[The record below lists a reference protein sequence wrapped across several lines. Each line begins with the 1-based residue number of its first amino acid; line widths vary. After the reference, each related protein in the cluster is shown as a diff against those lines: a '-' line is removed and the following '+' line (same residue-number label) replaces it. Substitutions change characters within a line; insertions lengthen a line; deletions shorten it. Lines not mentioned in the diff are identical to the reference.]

1 MMLRKST
8 YTFLILWLIS
18 LSTSAQDSLILLNK
32 KESFTVGESI
42 SLSFK
47 NSTEKSYQMYC
58 STGYGTTL
66 LSSIKNDNLLIF
78 KFPEFVSNK
87 TGVVSWKIVG
97 LNTPISGK
105 FLIEP
110 VQKPNSLETYIGP
123 PTIEAGGKDF
133 TMAVII
139 PTDTLDNPIKT
150 NSEVI
155 VKKHVLQSTKN
166 QQIYTNNLIAY
177 LNIFSPSQT
186 GRMTVSSE
194 SFGLNSKEYDVDIL
208 PAIGTNFKIFYT
220 RNHEYA
226 DSNQITKFST
236 SIIKDK
242 NNNIVSDGTF
252 VDFYI
257 TNSNGN
263 ILKTSGT
270 TINGVAE
277 AFIVH
282 PDCEDTWK
290 VKAFIQG
297 IANSDSIT
305 LLYKKAIE
313 HIPITFSKDNRSSK
327 VGPLQ
332 SFMNQMIPDGLKVQ
346 LTVYRN
352 GKLEGSLIEQSKDGF
367 ATFILDSNI
376 YKAGNYDLEITAA
389 CKTITR
395 KSITLW

>member
-47 NSTEKSYQMYC
+47 NTTEKSYQMYC

-78 KFPEFVSNK
+78 KFPKFVSNK
-87 TGVVSWKIVG
+87 IGVVSWKIVG

-110 VQKPNSLETYIGP
+110 VQKPKSLETYIGP

-139 PTDTLDNPIKT
+139 PTDTLDNPVKKD
-150 NSEVI
+150 SEVQI
-155 VKKHVLQSTKN
+155 KYHFAQSSKTDQVLTKN
-166 QQIYTNNLIAY
+166 LIVY
-177 LNIFSPSQT
+177 KNIFSPLKT

-226 DSNQITKFST
+226 DGNQITKFST

-252 VDFYI
+252 VEFFI
-257 TNSNGN
+257 INNNGN
-263 ILKTSGT
+263 TLKTSGT

-282 PDCEDTWK
+282 PDCEETWK

-297 IANSDSIT
+297 IANSDYIT
-305 LLYKKAIE
+305 LTYKKVIE
-313 HIPITFSKDNRSSK
+313 HIPVTFSKDNRKIK

-346 LTVYRN
+346 LAVYKN
-352 GKLEGSLIEQSKDGF
+352 GELEDSIIVQSKDGF
-367 ATFILDSNI
+367 TTFILDSNI
-376 YKAGNYDLEITAA
+376 YKAGNYDLEITVA

>member
-47 NSTEKSYQMYC
+47 NTTEKSYQMYC

-110 VQKPNSLETYIGP
+110 VQKPKSLETYIGP

-139 PTDTLDNPIKT
+139 PTDTLDNPVKKD
-150 NSEVI
+150 SEVQI
-155 VKKHVLQSTKN
+155 KNHFAQSSKTDQVLTKN
-166 QQIYTNNLIAY
+166 LIVY
-177 LNIFSPSQT
+177 KNIFSPLKT

-226 DSNQITKFST
+226 DGNQITKFST

-252 VDFYI
+252 VEFFI
-257 TNSNGN
+257 INNNGN
-263 ILKTSGT
+263 TLKTSGT

-282 PDCEDTWK
+282 PDCEETWK

-297 IANSDSIT
+297 IANSDYIT
-305 LLYKKAIE
+305 LTYKKVIE
-313 HIPITFSKDNRSSK
+313 HIPVTFSKDNRKIK

-346 LTVYRN
+346 LAVYKN
-352 GKLEGSLIEQSKDGF
+352 GELEDSIIVQSKDGF
-367 ATFILDSNI
+367 TTFILDSNI
-376 YKAGNYDLEITAA
+376 YKTGNYDLEITVA

>member
-47 NSTEKSYQMYC
+47 NTTEKSYQMYC

-110 VQKPNSLETYIGP
+110 VQKPKSLETYIGP

-139 PTDTLDNPIKT
+139 PTDTLDNPVKKD
-150 NSEVI
+150 SEVQI
-155 VKKHVLQSTKN
+155 KNHFAQSSKTDQVLTKN
-166 QQIYTNNLIAY
+166 LIVY
-177 LNIFSPSQT
+177 KNIFSSLKT

-208 PAIGTNFKIFYT
+208 PSIGTNFKIFYT

-226 DSNQITKFST
+226 DGNQITKFST

-252 VDFYI
+252 VEFFI
-257 TNSNGN
+257 INNNGN
-263 ILKTSGT
+263 TLKTSGT

-282 PDCEDTWK
+282 PDCEETWK

-297 IANSDSIT
+297 IANSDYIT
-305 LLYKKAIE
+305 LTYKKVIE
-313 HIPITFSKDNRSSK
+313 HIPVTFSKDNRKIK

-346 LTVYRN
+346 LLVYQN
-352 GKLEGSLIEQSKDGF
+352 NKLEDSIIVQSKDGF
-367 ATFILDSNI
+367 TTFILDSNI
-376 YKAGNYDLEITAA
+376 YKTGNYDLEITVA